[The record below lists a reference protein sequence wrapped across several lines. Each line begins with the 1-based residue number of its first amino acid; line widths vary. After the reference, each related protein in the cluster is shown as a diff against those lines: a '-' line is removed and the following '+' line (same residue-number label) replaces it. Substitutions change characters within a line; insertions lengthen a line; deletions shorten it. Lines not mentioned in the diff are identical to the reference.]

1 MVLLSSHIRNLSD
14 AELVARYKETGEN
27 ICVGELFRR
36 YVHLVFGVCMKY
48 LKDEDK
54 AKDLQSHIFERLL
67 SDLLKHE
74 VANFKGWLF
83 SVSKNHCLMH
93 LRSNNTLQKNHKELK
108 KDLQPDMESAFDLH
122 HNPVLEKENQ
132 LNRLASGI
140 EQLNE
145 DQRICVDLFYMKEKS
160 YKEIVE
166 LTGYTLNDVKSYI
179 QNGKRNLKLYMQQF
193 NER

>member
-1 MVLLSSHIRNLSD
+1 VVLLSSHIRNLSD
-14 AELVARYKETGEN
+14 AELVAKYKETGEN

-36 YVHLVFGVCMKY
+36 YMHLVFGVCMKY

-67 SDLLKHE
+67 NDLLKHE

-83 SVSKNHCLMH
+83 SVAKNHCLMH
-93 LRSNNTLQKNHKELK
+93 LRSNKTVLKNQQELK
-108 KDLQPDMESAFDLH
+108 KDQKPDMESAFDLH
-122 HNPVLEKENQ
+122 LNPVLEKEQ
-132 LNRLASGI
+132 ELTKLESGI
-140 EQLNE
+140 KQLNE
-145 DQRICVDLFYMKEKS
+145 GQRICVDLFYIKEKS
-160 YKEIVE
+160 YREIVD

-179 QNGKRNLKLYMQQF
+179 QNGKRNLKFFMEQH

>member
-1 MVLLSSHIRNLSD
+1 VVLLSSHIRNLSD